1 MKATVHT
8 FLKLVCSSIGLIACQ
23 QKPQPCTFA
32 HQIDVTS
39 DCYAGQGLE
48 LTASDYGGSPD
59 GFEWNVI
66 ALKDTSESWGW
77 TPNDK
82 KLAIQGP
89 DKFVIPDSLVSASQ
103 GLIVKVITNC
113 QGQQKHSMYYALT
126 KSQSATGNCIVW
138 QKRS

>member
-8 FLKLVCSSIGLIACQ
+8 FFKFACGVMMMACR

-32 HQIDVTS
+32 HQIDVNS
-39 DCYAGQGLE
+39 DCYAGQGLA
-48 LTASDYGGSPD
+48 LTASGYGDSPD

-82 KLAIQGP
+82 KLAIQGI
-89 DKFVIPDSLVSASQ
+89 DKFTIPDSLVSASQ
-103 GLIVKVITNC
+103 GLIVKVITTC
-113 QGQQKHSMYYALT
+113 QAQQKHSRFYALARN
-126 KSQSATGNCIVW
+126 QSATGNCYVW
-138 QKRS
+138 RKRS